1 MFNFHHILATSAKK
15 FHASPTTKSFLQTQN
30 QSFEGKLSKYFINKG
45 NKLQHIN
52 TQQNVN
58 KKKCKNVKRLYDGCL
73 LCNLA
78 NALNC
83 GEMMPYCTTFYVT
96 HLA

>member
-1 MFNFHHILATSAKK
+1 MLLRQLKA
-15 FHASPTTKSFLQTQN
+15 FLQTQN

-58 KKKCKNVKRLYDGCL
+58 KKKYKNLKRLYDGCL

-78 NALNC
+78 NTLNC
-83 GEMMPYCTTFYVT
+83 GEMMPYCTTSYVT
-96 HLA
+96 YFE